1 MAGPEAGPD
10 PQPDPPSDPS
20 LREALLSELNACP
33 VPPEQRPLEQY
44 RELQASWFFAWPHN
58 GTSGL
63 AVPLW
68 RSWLIAMPFTLLV
81 ATGSVPLRHDPLR
94 LLAAGAVAALLAPL
108 LLLLRQWLGW
118 TNLQRRLLATAVE
131 YEESG
136 WYDGQVWEK
145 PLAWRQQDLL
155 VAQHEVRPVLLRLQQ
170 ALALIAALL
179 LAGASLCQAL

>member
-1 MAGPEAGPD
+1 MAGLDPLPD
-10 PQPDPPSDPS
+10 PRPGD
-20 LREALLSELNACP
+20 ALLSDGQPCP

-44 RELQASWFFAWPHN
+44 RELQASWFFAWPH
-58 GTSGL
+58 SSFQGL
-63 AVPLW
+63 TVPLG
-68 RSWLIAMPFTLLV
+68 RSWLIAMPLTLLV
-81 ATGSVPLRHDPLR
+81 ATGSVPLRHDLPR
-94 LLAAGAVAALLAPL
+94 LVVAGGVAALVVPL
-108 LLLLRQWLGW
+108 LLLVRQWLGW

-145 PLAWRQQDLL
+145 PVAWRQQDLL